1 MSDLFHALADPT
13 RRRILE
19 LVRDRQRPVNDL
31 AASFRVTQSAVSQ
44 HLRVLR
50 EAGLVRVRRAGR
62 QHLYR
67 AEAAPL
73 RRLADWAGRFK
84 DTKNTRPR

>member
-19 LVRDRQRPVNDL
+19 LVRDRERPVNDL
-31 AASFRVTQSAVSQ
+31 AASFRMTQSAVSQ
-44 HLRVLR
+44 HLGVLR
-50 EAGLVRVRRAGR
+50 EAGLVRLRRAGR
-62 QHLYR
+62 RHLYR

-73 RRLADWAGRFK
+73 RRLADWAGRFR
-84 DTKNTRPR
+84 DARTR